1 MKKNNILTLSLVSIA
16 FLFAGTLVVNAED
29 ASSQD
34 VGLNLKPTITTG
46 TETKTEES
54 DDLTKIWN
62 VTFSTDNLVWNV
74 NQNKDGGSYYYE
86 WDADHGVYNKITVT
100 PASSTATTT
109 LADGESV
116 SRTITITNKSNFD
129 VTPSIAIAN
138 GSYVNG
144 LFTASYS
151 GGTLAYGINAD
162 ANITIDE
169 EKLET
174 IDTLLSESGITDTIT
189 VGNAPAYL
197 AGTATISLSSGD
209 IYPAEVIYNGTTSE
223 EFLAAAE
230 TVNPGQTLKLNNS
243 VTFDENYSV
252 AVWEKAF
259 NLDLNGNTITTNS
272 GVDKD
277 LSNMGY
283 KASAITYS
291 AEGDITIS
299 NGTIR
304 TAYGAGIYLDTINAT
319 LSNLNITSNTVGVQ
333 PTVEYSSAVRL
344 TSAASATIN
353 SGTYT
358 GKNAIAIS
366 NSGGDVVINGGTF
379 NGDLFFSKNTNAGV
393 SKSLTINGGTFD
405 GNFVNFDKGTVTI
418 NGGTFTSD
426 PTNYI
431 GSGCHVTDNGNGTY
445 TVTK

>member
-29 ASSQD
+29 ASSHD
-34 VGLNLKPTITTG
+34 VGLNLKPTITTSP
-46 TETKTEES
+46 ETKTEES

-62 VTFSTDNLVWNV
+62 VTFSTDSLVWNV
-74 NQNKDGGSYYYE
+74 TQNKDGGSYYYE
-86 WDADHGVYNKITVT
+86 WDEDHGVYNRVTVT
-100 PASSTATTT
+100 SASAATTT

-116 SRTITITNKSNFD
+116 SRTINIINKSNFD

-151 GGTLAYGINAD
+151 GGTLAYGNNAD
-162 ANITIDE
+162 ANIIIDE

-174 IDTLLSESGITDTIT
+174 IDTLLSESGITNTIT

-223 EFLAAAE
+223 EFLATSE
-230 TVNPGQTLKLNNS
+230 TINPGQTLKLNNS

-272 GVDKD
+272 SVDIDK
-277 LSNMGY
+277 SNMGY

-291 AEGDITIS
+291 VEGDITIS
-299 NGTIR
+299 NGTIT
-304 TAYGAGIYLDTINAT
+304 TAYGAGIYLDEVNAT

-366 NSGGDVVINGGTF
+366 NSGGDVIINGGTF
-379 NGDLFFSKNTNAGV
+379 NGDLFFGNNTNSGV

-431 GSGCHVTDNGNGTY
+431 ANGCHVTVNGNGTY
-445 TVTK
+445 TVTQ

>member
-1 MKKNNILTLSLVSIA
+1 MYIFVK
-16 FLFAGTLVVNAED
+16 FED
-29 ASSQD
+29 
-34 VGLNLKPTITTG
+34 TT
-46 TETKTEES
+46 
-54 DDLTKIWN
+54 
-62 VTFSTDNLVWNV
+62 NLV
-74 NQNKDGGSYYYE
+74 
-86 WDADHGVYNKITVT
+86 
-100 PASSTATTT
+100 
-109 LADGESV
+109 
-116 SRTITITNKSNFD
+116 
-129 VTPSIAIAN
+129 
-138 GSYVNG
+138 
-144 LFTASYS
+144 
-151 GGTLAYGINAD
+151 
-162 ANITIDE
+162 
-169 EKLET
+169 
-174 IDTLLSESGITDTIT
+174 
-189 VGNAPAYL
+189 
-197 AGTATISLSSGD
+197 
-209 IYPAEVIYNGTTSE
+209 
-223 EFLAAAE
+223 
-230 TVNPGQTLKLNNS
+230 

-272 GVDKD
+272 SVDIDK
-277 LSNMGY
+277 SNMGY

-291 AEGDITIS
+291 VEGDITIS
-299 NGTIR
+299 NGTIT
-304 TAYGAGIYLDTINAT
+304 TAYGAGIYLDEVNAT

-379 NGDLFFSKNTNAGV
+379 NGDLFFGNNTNSGV

-431 GSGCHVTDNGNGTY
+431 ANGCHVTVNGNGTY
-445 TVTK
+445 TVTQ

>member
-29 ASSQD
+29 ASSHD
-34 VGLNLKPTITTG
+34 VGLNLKPTITTSP
-46 TETKTEES
+46 ETKTEES

-62 VTFSTDNLVWNV
+62 VTFSTDSLVWNV
-74 NQNKDGGSYYYE
+74 TQNKDGGSYYYE
-86 WDADHGVYNKITVT
+86 WDEDHGVYNRVTVT
-100 PASSTATTT
+100 SASAATTT

-116 SRTITITNKSNFD
+116 SRTINIINKSNFD

-151 GGTLAYGINAD
+151 GGTLAYGNNAD
-162 ANITIDE
+162 ANIIIDE

-174 IDTLLSESGITDTIT
+174 IDTLLSESGITNTIT

-223 EFLAAAE
+223 EFLATAE
-230 TVNPGQTLKLNNS
+230 TINPGQTLKLNNS

-283 KASAITYS
+283 KASAITYG

-304 TAYGAGIYLDTINAT
+304 TAYGAGIYLAGINAT

-344 TSAASATIN
+344 SSAASATIN

-379 NGDLFFSKNTNAGV
+379 NGDLLFSKNTNAGV

-405 GNFVNFDKGTVTI
+405 GNFVDFDKGTVTI

-431 GSGCHVTDNGNGTY
+431 ASGCHVTVNGNGTY
-445 TVTK
+445 TVTQ